1 MIGEGDSKETRIYV
15 IIAFLIILVVIF
27 AVVFSGNQLKQAYIH
42 HDFLDDGWCEDLV
55 ERDSGSQFLGLEK
68 WGSLTY
74 KIDCNYTTYLTITTI
89 KTLVMMGEKELRD
102 KTGETMEKALNV
114 GIILEE
120 DTKITGDRLLKNG
133 HKTMYIIYNGTDTSK
148 NPCEQVKIIGE
159 VWNCGKSGTS
169 IICLGFAQITD
180 NAHNNSKIN
189 TTYWEKIVGDKEGT
203 FGTEGSQGEDGLI
216 YNVICH

>member
-42 HDFLDDGWCEDLV
+42 NDFLDDGWCEDLV

-89 KTLVMMGEKELRD
+89 KTLVMMSEKELRD
-102 KTGETMEKALNV
+102 KTGETMKKALN
-114 GIILEE
+114 IEIMLEE
-120 DTKITGDRLLKNG
+120 DTKIKGERLLKNG
-133 HKTMYIIYNGTDTSK
+133 HKTMYIVYNGTDTSK
-148 NPCEQVKIIGE
+148 KPYEQVKIIGE

-180 NAHNNSKIN
+180 NAHSNSEIN
-189 TTYWEKIVGDKEGT
+189 TTYWEKIVRDKKGT
-203 FGTEGSQGEDGLI
+203 FGTEGFQGEDGLI

>member
-42 HDFLDDGWCEDLV
+42 HDFLDGGWCEDLV

-114 GIILEE
+114 EIMPEE
-120 DTKITGDRLLKNG
+120 DTKITGGRLLKNG
-133 HKTMYIIYNGTDTSK
+133 HKTMYIVYNGTDTSK
-148 NPCEQVKIIGE
+148 NSYEQIKIICE

-169 IICLGFAQITD
+169 VICLGFAQITD
-180 NAHNNSKIN
+180 NAHNNSEIN
-189 TTYWEKIVGDKEGT
+189 TTYWEKIVGDKKET
-203 FGTEGSQGEDGLI
+203 FGTEGFQREDGLI

>member
-27 AVVFSGNQLKQAYIH
+27 AVVFSGNQLKQAYIP

-55 ERDSGSQFLGLEK
+55 ERDSGSQFLGLGK

-74 KIDCNYTTYLTITTI
+74 NIDCNYTTYLTITTI
-89 KTLVMMGEKELRD
+89 KTLVMMSEKELRD
-102 KTGETMEKALNV
+102 KTGETMEKALNI
-114 GIILEE
+114 GIMLEE
-120 DTKITGDRLLKNG
+120 DTKITGERLLKNG
-133 HKTMYIIYNGTDTSK
+133 HKTMYVIYNGIDTSK

-159 VWNCGKSGTS
+159 VWNCGKSGAS
-169 IICLGFAQITD
+169 VICLGFAQITD
-180 NAHNNSKIN
+180 NAHNNSEIN
-189 TTYWEKIVGDKEGT
+189 TTYWEKIVGD
-203 FGTEGSQGEDGLI
+203 GEDGLI